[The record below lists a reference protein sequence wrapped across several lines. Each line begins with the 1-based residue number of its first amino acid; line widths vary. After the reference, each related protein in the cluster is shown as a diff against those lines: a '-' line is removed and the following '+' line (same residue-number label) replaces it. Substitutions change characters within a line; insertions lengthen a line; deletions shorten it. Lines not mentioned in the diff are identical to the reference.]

1 LWELICFCIFDV
13 SKKATTKLEIM
24 TLSNLL
30 NKGNVIS
37 SMVIGNARD
46 RIIKLDG
53 VKYELS
59 DDLSNGNFKI
69 TQL

>member
-1 LWELICFCIFDV
+1 
-13 SKKATTKLEIM
+13 M
-24 TLSNLL
+24 TLSKLL

-37 SMVIGNARD
+37 SMVIGNSRE

-59 DDLSNGNFKI
+59 DDLSNGNFKV
-69 TQL
+69 TEL

>member
-1 LWELICFCIFDV
+1 LWELKSICIFEV

>member
-1 LWELICFCIFDV
+1 
-13 SKKATTKLEIM
+13 M